1 MTKFQKQMLFAVILV
16 VVAIALTVTYFLVSK
31 EDTVA
36 PAPQVDATLDG
47 DNIVISGL
55 DPERSYEY
63 SRDGK
68 SWQKVEKSSSQLTLD
83 VGKFCYIKEKGDNN
97 EVTVIGAFG
106 ETTKNS
112 RPYIVDMIE
121 NKDMNSIFVHNPL
134 DEYTLI
140 HKKSGA
146 YKIEGLEGF
155 EADEER
161 LASLRVNAMN
171 LLALRYVDVVED
183 SELLD
188 YGIDVNAPASYFTVT
203 YNESESYTILIGD
216 KTPDGDGYYAVLQG
230 RNALYVID
238 TGLENSILLAKR
250 DYVKP
255 NIVHT
260 VEQSHKFTLTTFT
273 LNKKGERFVTVDKV
287 SGDLTYGNNS
297 THRVT
302 YPAYNYATNLTNFE
316 VFLND
321 LLALSGSATL
331 LYGDEITDEALQSY
345 GFFDADGN
353 DTSDYSF
360 SYKFPAFSEQLYV
373 MKNAETGDYIAYS
386 KNAGLVAVV
395 PADALA
401 FLEWDMLLW
410 VSSEIYL
417 LDIEDIAKMTFE
429 GDGERAEFTLSGV
442 GQDISVKVNDK
453 VADID
458 SFKELYRS
466 ILYIIVTSYS
476 DGSAVG
482 EEALR
487 LTVETEKGEVLDYR
501 FYRHTAQNM
510 YYTLNGFGEFYVS
523 ADKVNEV
530 KETALGF
537 IY

>member
-1 MTKFQKQMLFAVILV
+1 MTKFKKQMIFAVLLIV
-16 VVAIALTVTYFLVSK
+16 AAIALTVTYFLVSK
-31 EDTVA
+31 EDVAA
-36 PAPQVDATLDG
+36 PAPVVDAILDG
-47 DNIVISGL
+47 ENIVISGL
-55 DPERSYEY
+55 DPEKSYEY
-63 SRDGK
+63 SRDNK
-68 SWQKVEKSSSQLTLD
+68 KWQDAEKNVSQLTLD
-83 VGKFCYIKEKGDNN
+83 VGKMCYIREKGDNN
-97 EVTVIGAFG
+97 ASAVVGAFG
-106 ETTKNS
+106 ESTKNS

-134 DEYTLI
+134 GEYTLI

-146 YKIEGLEGF
+146 YKIEGLDGF
-155 EADEER
+155 EVDEEK

-171 LLALRYVDVVED
+171 LLALRYVDRVSDE
-183 SELLD
+183 ELLG
-188 YGIDVNAPASYFTVT
+188 YGIDVNNPASYFTVT
-203 YNESESYTILIGD
+203 YNETDSYTILVGD

-230 RNALYVID
+230 RGALYVVD
-238 TGLENSILLAKR
+238 TGLESSILSAKR

-255 NIVHT
+255 AIVHT
-260 VEQSHKFTLTTFT
+260 VEQSHKFTLSTFT
-273 LNKKGERFVTVDKV
+273 LNKKGEKFVTIDKV

-302 YPAYNYATNLTNFE
+302 FPAYNYATNLTNFE

-321 LLALSGSATL
+321 LLALTGSKTL
-331 LYGDEITDEALQSY
+331 LYGDEITDEALRAY

-360 SYKFPAFSEQLYV
+360 SYKFPAFSEELWV
-373 MKNAETGDYIAYS
+373 MKDAETGDYIAYS
-386 KNAGLVAVV
+386 KNAGIVASV
-395 PADALA
+395 PAASLA

-429 GDGERAEFTLSGV
+429 GNGEKAEFVLSGEA
-442 GQDISVKVNDK
+442 QDLSVKVNGK
-453 VADID
+453 VGNIED
-458 SFKELYRS
+458 FKQLYKS

-482 EEALR
+482 EEALH

-530 KETALGF
+530 KETAFGF

>member
-1 MTKFQKQMLFAVILV
+1 MTKFKKQMIFAIVLV
-16 VVAIALTVTYFLVSK
+16 VAAIALTVAYFLVSK
-31 EDTVA
+31 EEVIA
-36 PAPQVDATLDG
+36 PAPILSAQLDG
-47 DNIVISGL
+47 ENIVISGL
-55 DPERSYEY
+55 DPEKDYEY

-68 SWQKVEKSSSQLTLD
+68 KWQKADEGVTELTFD
-83 VGKFCYIKEKGDNN
+83 AGKFCHIREKGDNN
-97 EVTVIGAFG
+97 EAAVVGAFG
-106 ETTKNS
+106 ESTKNA
-112 RPYIVDMIE
+112 RPYVVDMIE
-121 NKDMNSIFVHNPL
+121 NKDLNSIFVHNPL
-134 DEYTLI
+134 DEYSLI

-155 EADEER
+155 NVDEEK
-161 LASLRVNAMN
+161 LASLRVNALN
-171 LLALRYVDVVED
+171 LLALRYVDRVGGEG
-183 SELLD
+183 LLD
-188 YGIDVNAPASYFTVT
+188 YGIDVNSPATYFTVT
-203 YNESESYTILIGD
+203 YNETDSYTILVGD

-230 RNALYVID
+230 RDALYVLD
-238 TGLENSILLAKR
+238 TGLESSILSAKR

-260 VEQSHKFTLTTFT
+260 VDQSHKFTLSTFT
-273 LNKKGERFVTVDKV
+273 LNKKGEKFITIDKV
-287 SGDLTYGNNS
+287 SGDLTYGNNA

-321 LLALSGSATL
+321 LLALTGARTL
-331 LYGDEITDEALQSY
+331 LYGDEITDEALQDY
-345 GFFDADGN
+345 GFFDAEGN
-353 DTSDYSF
+353 DMSDYSF
-360 SYKFPAFSEQLYV
+360 TYKFPAFSEKLYV
-373 MKNAETGDYIAYS
+373 MKDTETGDYIAYS
-386 KNAGLVAVV
+386 ENADIIAAV
-395 PADALA
+395 PAASLA

-429 GDGERAEFTLSGV
+429 GNGERAEFTLSGEA
-442 GQDISVKVNDK
+442 QNISVKVNDK
-453 VADID
+453 VADINA
-458 SFKELYRS
+458 FKELYRS

-487 LTVETEKGEVLDYR
+487 LTVETEKGETLDYR